1 MPWGHNTSKLDHMLR
16 SSPWLRLLWRLPSL
30 RWRSNTYKQ
39 QWNKWSPIRSQY
51 TQYRSTY
58 CARWVPCQSGKGQSY
73 ITNSLVCS
81 TQQKGVF
88 FVSGNPK
95 HSPQSG
101 YQIFISQGQCSCA
114 YFTLKKI
121 PCKYVF
127 VISLSNMGMV
137 SFTYVADWS
146 LIHDTWWDHTFY
158 IGQRGYNRWQ
168 RCTLRLKW
176 DTQS

>member
-1 MPWGHNTSKLDHMLR
+1 M
-16 SSPWLRLLWRLPSL
+16 
-30 RWRSNTYKQ
+30 
-39 QWNKWSPIRSQY
+39 
-51 TQYRSTY
+51 
-58 CARWVPCQSGKGQSY
+58 PCQSGKGQSY

-127 VISLSNMGMV
+127 DNIHFPTWEWCHLPASLTEASYMTLDETIRSTLDRGVTTDDNDVHSDSNEILSPRPV
-137 SFTYVADWS
+137 EDP
-146 LIHDTWWDHTFY
+146 
-158 IGQRGYNRWQ
+158 
-168 RCTLRLKW
+168 
-176 DTQS
+176 TQQIPIPNYCW